1 MATNTFEWK
10 GLNTIDKSYPRINPS
25 ISERQRAV
33 NLQPLD
39 HLQVSRVSS
48 LPLSLS
54 LAELLLEEVVPL
66 EPVEEDEER
75 DEARATE
82 ATRRRASGLPFTRVP
97 PLRAGGDLDGP
108 RGRDTAASE
117 PARQTSLL
125 PGHAQHRWTQVFQ
138 LQDRSRT
145 GPVVT
150 QVGTVPSTF
159 FFFPPSFLSFSL
171 VFFLRLRYAHE
182 TEPAPSPLNERP
194 SHGVGHRAHPIMIY
208 VYIQSE
214 RFV

>member
-1 MATNTFEWK
+1 M
-10 GLNTIDKSYPRINPS
+10 
-25 ISERQRAV
+25 
-33 NLQPLD
+33 
-39 HLQVSRVSS
+39 S
-48 LPLSLS
+48 LPNRPIELKLYLLPPFQNRNSETIKTRRIYNCALYLSLS
-54 LAELLLEEVVPL
+54 VLAELLLEEVVPL

-125 PGHAQHRWTQVFQ
+125 PGHAQHRWAQVFQ

-150 QVGTVPSTF
+150 QVGTVPPPF
-159 FFFPPSFLSFSL
+159 FLFSSFSLSFSL
-171 VFFLRLRYAHE
+171 SL
-182 TEPAPSPLNERP
+182 PPSFSLTVTKLNQPLLKA
-194 SHGVGHRAHPIMIY
+194 VK
-208 VYIQSE
+208 
-214 RFV
+214 

>member
-1 MATNTFEWK
+1 MQDIFATA
-10 GLNTIDKSYPRINPS
+10 S
-25 ISERQRAV
+25 
-33 NLQPLD
+33 
-39 HLQVSRVSS
+39 
-48 LPLSLS
+48 LSLS
-54 LAELLLEEVVPL
+54 FSLPAELLLEEVVPL

-117 PARQTSLL
+117 PAWQTSLL
-125 PGHAQHRWTQVFQ
+125 PGHAQHRWAQVFQ

-150 QVGTVPSTF
+150 QVGTV
-159 FFFPPSFLSFSL
+159 SFSL
-171 VFFLRLRYAHE
+171 IFFNGDE
-182 TEPAPSPLNERP
+182 TEPASFKPR
-194 SHGVGHRAHPIMIY
+194 
-208 VYIQSE
+208 
-214 RFV
+214 

>member
-1 MATNTFEWK
+1 M
-10 GLNTIDKSYPRINPS
+10 
-25 ISERQRAV
+25 
-33 NLQPLD
+33 
-39 HLQVSRVSS
+39 SRVLF
-48 LPLSLS
+48 LPLSLSLS

-182 TEPAPSPLNERP
+182 TEPALSPLNERP
-194 SHGVGHRAHPIMIY
+194 SRCRTPCSSDNDICIFEIRLRTIFKNFKVR
-208 VYIQSE
+208 S
-214 RFV
+214 RFKSKDRLCNNK